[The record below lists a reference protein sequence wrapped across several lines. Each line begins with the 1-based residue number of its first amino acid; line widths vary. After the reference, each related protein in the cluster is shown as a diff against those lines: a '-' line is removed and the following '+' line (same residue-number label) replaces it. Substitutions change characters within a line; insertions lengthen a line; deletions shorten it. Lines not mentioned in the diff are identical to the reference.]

1 MVDIFEQQLL
11 TKEKDLLMCV
21 KRVNKVNTCMYMKIS
36 KINCS
41 CICKVIL
48 ILGICTQY
56 ILSQEYFEL

>member
-1 MVDIFEQQLL
+1 ML
-11 TKEKDLLMCV
+11 TKEKDLLVCE